1 MICVD
6 RYEGREETAK
16 GIFVRGHVRRQGLIR
31 AACGEKTYPERDEGT
46 TLKTVSQAVD
56 FGGIL
61 STMISSSR
69 DVCYCFSTAT

>member
-1 MICVD
+1 VL
-6 RYEGREETAK
+6 
-16 GIFVRGHVRRQGLIR
+16 IFERFSGKPASPPPYGHVRLKGLIR
-31 AACGEKTYPERDEGT
+31 AACGGRRPERDGGT
-46 TLKTVSQAVD
+46 TLKTVSQVVD